1 MPNKVE
7 KLPDGKMHI
16 ELETGE
22 VFDGDP
28 LEVTQKM
35 ADAHVNTKRWGQEWK
50 QKAEGSSNHQQPP
63 VTQQPAAVDPQQ
75 AQLQSYL
82 GDQIAQWAG
91 YKDGN
96 EFLGVLKRVNKTTEE
111 VNNQLVASAFLA
123 QAPDFPNTKESI
135 DAISKKID
143 EMGWGFDTQSMIAAH
158 ALLVR
163 EHASDATKGYAPLT
177 AEQQNAQWEAG
188 LRASNRPTPP
198 PVISGSSP
206 DASQQG
212 FNPWDQKSVPLDQ
225 LRAAAIRQQLEGK
238 Q

>member
-28 LEVTQKM
+28 LEVTNKM
-35 ADAHVNTKRWGQEWK
+35 AEAHVNTKRWGQDF
-50 QKAEGSSNHQQPP
+50 KAKYEASQQP
-63 VTQQPAAVDPQQ
+63 VTTDPQE
-75 AQLQSYL
+75 AQLQNYL
-82 GDQIAQWAG
+82 LTQTAKALG
-91 YKDGN
+91 YNSADEYKADIQ
-96 EFLGVLKRVNKTTEE
+96 RVKKTTDE

-123 QAPDFPNTKESI
+123 QAPDFPNTRESI

-163 EHASDATKGYAPLT
+163 EHASDNTKGYAPLT
-177 AEQQNAQWEAG
+177 AEQQNEQWAAN

-198 PVISGSSP
+198 PVIPGASP
-206 DASQQG
+206 DAGQQG
-212 FNPWDQKSVPLDQ
+212 FNPWDTKSVKLED